1 MSANPLIIAL
11 DVDSAEQARSL
22 IRQLGPSAGFYKV
35 GAELYAAAGMDFV
48 RELLDQGKKVFLDLK
63 LYDIGETVKRATEQ
77 IARVGP
83 TFLTVHAV
91 KPVMLAALKGR
102 GESGMKLL
110 GVTVLTSFDDRDVA
124 DLGYDMSLADLI
136 THRVKQ
142 CVDLGIDGM
151 ICSPVEVARVRILAG
166 SRVILVTPG
175 VRSVG
180 ADAGDQK
187 RVATPREAMRRGAN
201 YLVIGREVTRAADP
215 RAACESILAELALD
229 LVGTPGRL

>member
-1 MSANPLIIAL
+1 M
-11 DVDSAEQARSL
+11 Q
-22 IRQLGPSAGFYKV
+22 
-35 GAELYAAAGMDFV
+35 
-48 RELLDQGKKVFLDLK
+48 
-63 LYDIGETVKRATEQ
+63 
-77 IARVGP
+77 
-83 TFLTVHAV
+83 
-91 KPVMLAALKGR
+91 AALKGR

-187 RVATPREAMRRGAN
+187 RIATPREAMRRGAN

>member
-1 MSANPLIIAL
+1 M
-11 DVDSAEQARSL
+11 
-22 IRQLGPSAGFYKV
+22 
-35 GAELYAAAGMDFV
+35 
-48 RELLDQGKKVFLDLK
+48 
-63 LYDIGETVKRATEQ
+63 KRATEQ

-91 KPVMLAALKGR
+91 TPVMRAAMEGR

-142 CVDLGIDGM
+142 CVDIGIDGM
-151 ICSPVEVARVRILAG
+151 VCSPLEVARVRVLAG
-166 SRVILVTPG
+166 SRVTLVTPG
-175 VRSVG
+175 VRSAG

-215 RAACESILAELALD
+215 RAACESILAELALRPGWD
-229 LVGTPGRL
+229 AGRALGSQEPAFLVETVREQVHQEHVADCIRQGRVHRRRHWRKNTVINPVVQAGTTHLNHVHCFHH